1 MSQSTLDDDDEL
13 MGEAASEI
21 REDVETHLDAART
34 ELPAAADVWETDA
47 ENTLGVLNGLKSAL
61 EIGEAEEH
69 LRDARKW
76 FMVGERADAFED
88 PESLQAEIDA
98 IEALIEEIGDARE
111 GVNDLVNT
119 VPALRSDLAELNAA
133 GGEPGEDE
141 PDEESTETEE

>member
-1 MSQSTLDDDDEL
+1 MSQSTLDDDEL
-13 MGEAASEI
+13 MGEAATEI
-21 REDVETHLDAART
+21 REDVKTNLDAARS

-61 EIGEAEEH
+61 EIGEAEAH

-88 PESLQAEIDA
+88 AESLQEEIDA
-98 IEALIEEIGDARE
+98 IESLIEEIGDARE

-119 VPALRSDLAELNAA
+119 VPALRSDLAELDAA

-141 PDEESTETEE
+141 PAEESTETEE